1 MGDACTR
8 QNRISW
14 IVAYAEAL
22 RCLPRRVSLKQ
33 QELRFPAL
41 ALWQQDLYRSP
52 SLCCRCSYSP
62 GGLRRPW
69 PVRALEALRSKP
81 LRVADSSSFA
91 PCGAPKDCGFQH
103 ISPRSNIAALGPAIL
118 HKLKLLYSVPQ
129 RSATILALVCTFAP
143 KPFPA
148 PSRLQLN

>member
-62 GGLRRPW
+62 GGLRRTW
-69 PVRALEALRSKP
+69 PVRALEATLKT
-81 LRVADSSSFA
+81 VASSRLFIVCSVWGAEGLWISAHFPEIKYSSFGTSDTPQVKAFIFCA
-91 PCGAPKDCGFQH
+91 PEISNDPCVGLH
-103 ISPRSNIAALGPAIL
+103 IRA
-118 HKLKLLYSVPQ
+118 
-129 RSATILALVCTFAP
+129 
-143 KPFPA
+143 
-148 PSRLQLN
+148 